1 MVLIPC
7 LGLRKPGSDYE
18 FSEKERRE
26 GRRERERDGDEVN
39 KVKVTEPK
47 PKTTGAI
54 VGS

>member
-1 MVLIPC
+1 MSF
-7 LGLRKPGSDYE
+7 LRRKGG
-18 FSEKERRE
+18 RE
-26 GRRERERDGDEVN
+26 EERERDGDEVN